1 MSNRLHRSN
10 NANIVVLLAS
20 SLFTVMESG
29 WKLSKFQNIIM
40 SVRNIF
46 PGQILSAIICVKK
59 TNFIGK
65 TSCARIQIL
74 FFVNGGGGVSG
85 RIMFYCLFKVT
96 ILKIVIY
103 LGKYSRSVQTSYMLI
118 YTQSK

>member
-10 NANIVVLLAS
+10 NANIVVLLAI

-29 WKLSKFQNIIM
+29 WKLSKFQNIIR

-59 TNFIGK
+59 K
-65 TSCARIQIL
+65 KEL
-74 FFVNGGGGVSG
+74 HW
-85 RIMFYCLFKVT
+85 
-96 ILKIVIY
+96 
-103 LGKYSRSVQTSYMLI
+103 
-118 YTQSK
+118 

>member
-10 NANIVVLLAS
+10 NAIIVVVLAI

-29 WKLSKFQNIIM
+29 WKLNKFQDIIR

-59 TNFIGK
+59 KNFIGK
-65 TSCARIQIL
+65 TSYARIQIIL
-74 FFVNGGGGVSG
+74 SAGKGGRGELCFIAFL
-85 RIMFYCLFKVT
+85 R
-96 ILKIVIY
+96 
-103 LGKYSRSVQTSYMLI
+103 
-118 YTQSK
+118 